1 MEIDLTAVTDEVA
14 AKIWDARLLFTLGQK
29 PYAELTL
36 GEKNSI
42 KEQIL
47 PVVFH
52 AVPVIEKAV
61 KEKIDREVEWE
72 VEYTSAAAALEIV
85 REEIKNL

>member
-1 MEIDLTAVTDEVA
+1 MEIDLTAVADEVA
-14 AKIWDARLLFTLGQK
+14 ETIWDSRIMIHGRPPFAQ
-29 PYAELTL
+29 LTL
-36 GEKNSI
+36 AQKNAL

-47 PVVFH
+47 P
-52 AVPVIEKAV
+52 AIYYTVPIVEKAI
-61 KEKIDREVEWE
+61 KDKIDREVEWE